1 MNTPTIIF
9 FVALGVF
16 IIFRIRRWFMTRSL
30 KQYTAVDFKSGIGPD
45 KIFLDVRTKQERSS
59 SSIQG
64 SIHIPLNEIQGR
76 IADLN
81 KYRDREIVCYCQSG
95 SRSLSAAALLKSRG
109 FNVANLRGG
118 ISEWNFQ
125 NLGA

>member
-9 FVALGVF
+9 FFILG
-16 IIFRIRRWFMTRSL
+16 IFLVLRIRKWFMTRSL
-30 KQYTAVDFKSGIGPD
+30 KQYTAADFKAGIGSD
-45 KIFLDVRTKQERSS
+45 KIFLDVRTNQERSY

-64 SIHIPLNEIQGR
+64 SIHIPLNELR
-76 IADLN
+76 SRTNELN

-95 SRSLSAAALLKSRG
+95 SRSLSAAAFLHTEG
-109 FNVANLRGG
+109 YNTANLRGG
-118 ISEWNFQ
+118 IGEWKFQ